1 MIELTQNRFHAHK
14 KELADI
20 SRENNVDIG
29 VAIAMLAHKLG
40 FQDWG
45 QESMELKEYLAELDE
60 ESYVQ
65 YFAG

>member
-1 MIELTQNRFHAHK
+1 MIELTQTRFHAHK

-29 VAIAMLAHKLG
+29 VAMAMLAHKLG

-45 QESMELKEYLAELDE
+45 QESMELKAYLADLDE
-60 ESYVQ
+60 ERYVQ
-65 YFAG
+65 YFAE